1 MDFGAEASSRATKRL
16 LTVFFAAPAACWCA
30 RITVLSIAQH
40 ELISENINSDHYFA
54 HPYCSWERGANENM
68 NGLICQFFPKK
79 MRFEVISEGDILW
92 AMNSLNHRPR
102 KCLGFKT
109 QHQVFMK

>member
-1 MDFGAEASSRATKRL
+1 MELLDTPVRRKRRPNYSPE
-16 LTVFFAAPAACWCA
+16 F
-30 RITVLSIAQH
+30 R
-40 ELISENINSDHYFA
+40 INSDHYFA

-68 NGLICQFFPKK
+68 NGLIRQFFPKK
-79 MRFEVISEGDILW
+79 MRFEAISEGDILW

-109 QHQVFMK
+109 PHQVFMKQLQSHQHVVALRN